1 MSLFDETTEVLDW
14 ETFNVESST
23 RGKKDLIML
32 YFKRNITNEDYERIA
47 IPLSKDNAKYL
58 SKVLKLAAKMKEVE

>member
-1 MSLFDETTEVLDW
+1 MTLFDETTEVLDW
-14 ETFNVESST
+14 KTLNVESST
-23 RGKKDLIML
+23 RNEKDLIML

-58 SKVLKLAAKMKEVE
+58 SKALKVAVKMKEV